1 VSPYLGKKKQK
12 YRG

>member
-1 VSPYLGKKKQK
+1 MSPYLGKKSQK